1 VTEAASGRAGGHD
14 QPLGTG
20 DTSLPEVPGFGPIRT
35 VATWLGRSCVDC
47 GLPKPRLTAYCDH
60 CAERHDL

>member
-1 VTEAASGRAGGHD
+1 VTEAATGAAGGHD

-20 DTSLPEVPGFGPIRT
+20 DASLPEVPGIGPIGT
-35 VATWLGRSCVDC
+35 VATWFGRNCVDC
-47 GLPKPRLTAYCDH
+47 GLRKPRLTAYCDR